1 MEQRIRL
8 LTILS
13 SVVSIGVF
21 IGFTGYEYH
30 KKTGSFQ
37 YSAFG
42 GWQLAANSLYAYA
55 NSSLD
60 DPSVVPAR
68 FRELHKV
75 VNEKVRIYKNLPR
88 SLRPDSQVGVFY
100 LWDFQS
106 PLRLYQVQNWRRDS
120 TTAFFEKWA
129 SMAPLYGAYGRYL
142 ITKHPKSFVI
152 NYVWPNVKRYYA
164 PPAQFMGTYN
174 LGNETVDSIA
184 AKWFGWS
191 NNKLP
196 AIGTKT
202 IWIAKVFTI
211 LTAIINVMFVA
222 GFLAFI
228 GLSGYKN
235 TNTIHKRTILCTLGI
250 WISNTVFSVIS
261 APIELRYQL
270 FPLTISLLWTVLFIG
285 HIIKM
290 IRDKPE
296 TNDKANE
303 YIQSQLV

>member
-1 MEQRIRL
+1 
-8 LTILS
+8 
-13 SVVSIGVF
+13 
-21 IGFTGYEYH
+21 
-30 KKTGSFQ
+30 
-37 YSAFG
+37 
-42 GWQLAANSLYAYA
+42 
-55 NSSLD
+55 
-60 DPSVVPAR
+60 
-68 FRELHKV
+68 
-75 VNEKVRIYKNLPR
+75 
-88 SLRPDSQVGVFY
+88 
-100 LWDFQS
+100 
-106 PLRLYQVQNWRRDS
+106 
-120 TTAFFEKWA
+120 
-129 SMAPLYGAYGRYL
+129 
-142 ITKHPKSFVI
+142 
-152 NYVWPNVKRYYA
+152 
-164 PPAQFMGTYN
+164 MGTYN